1 MLLASSLSEDSREPM
16 SDETIACIYDI
27 YDAPVPGWRKPSIS
41 DRERVVPC
49 PLHDDRKQSLRI
61 KVVAR

>member
-1 MLLASSLSEDSREPM
+1 MLLASSLSEDSREL
-16 SDETIACIYDI
+16 ACIYDS
-27 YDAPVPGWRKPSIS
+27 YDAPVPGWREPSIR